1 MRNAAAAVAT
11 EEEEEDDEEM
21 TTHFSVEYIFSSAK
35 FGKVRQTPNNLCGH
49 YVYAIAIKW
58 VADDGRRHTENGQIF
73 TIKTYTDEW
82 INRCGDCKRQRHPK
96 LRRLI
101 SDTLPA
107 CTRHIHHTTVWRSI
121 NWCKSHTV
129 HPTNEWTKKLKF
141 KSDRRSHDQHHHFHI
156 IIMHTMMA
164 LFELCEHFHLVDRG
178 VKRYKVELIIYLMRD
193 FVFSVNWLWDVEGVR
208 QTLFVVCSIVTTI
221 AWAT

>member
-1 MRNAAAAVAT
+1 MRELTDVETVNANGT
-11 EEEEEDDEEM
+11 QNYDDW
-21 TTHFSVEYIFSSAK
+21 
-35 FGKVRQTPNNLCGH
+35 FGIHCPT
-49 YVYAIAIKW
+49 
-58 VADDGRRHTENGQIF
+58 
-73 TIKTYTDEW
+73 
-82 INRCGDCKRQRHPK
+82 
-96 LRRLI
+96 
-101 SDTLPA
+101 
-107 CTRHIHHTTVWRSI
+107 CTRHTTVRRSI

-129 HPTNEWTKKLKF
+129 RPTNEWTKKLKF

-164 LFELCEHFHLVDRG
+164 RWLFELCEHFHLVDRG

-208 QTLFVVCSIVTTI
+208 QMLFVVCSNATTI